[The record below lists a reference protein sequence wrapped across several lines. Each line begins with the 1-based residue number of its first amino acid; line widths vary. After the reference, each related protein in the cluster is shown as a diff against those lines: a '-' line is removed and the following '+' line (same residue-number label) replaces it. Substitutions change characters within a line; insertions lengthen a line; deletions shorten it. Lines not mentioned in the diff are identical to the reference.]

1 LINYGKEVWDRCLK
15 SIRLSPFDERGSTL
29 KVLIKVELDIVL
41 GLVELL
47 DPTMT
52 GLIWVSLVNLV
63 QGFPVFPS
71 LVFTVFL
78 CGLQ

>member
-1 LINYGKEVWDRCLK
+1 MLEIHQTFPHLT
-15 SIRLSPFDERGSTL
+15 RGSFSL

-52 GLIWVSLVNLV
+52 GLIWASLINLV
-63 QGFPVFPS
+63 EGFPVFPS